1 MKVKYYRKD
10 DILVMQLS
18 DDLYDHA
25 EMEGDFIVH
34 FTKDKRP
41 VRIEVLQASKFLKE
55 ESKALPLEIREKYFS
70 SVS

>member
-10 DILVMQLS
+10 DILVMQLT

-25 EMEGDFIVH
+25 EMQGNFVAH
-34 FTKDKRP
+34 FTKDKRL

-55 ESKALPLEIREKYFS
+55 ESKALPLEIKEKYFATS
-70 SVS
+70 